1 VERDIAHRVRH
12 CRPVRQP
19 MSIIGFHVIVAAT
32 YYAYVGDPWRFP
44 SGKHVVSFVGLAPR
58 VHQSGTAD
66 GRGGIRK
73 EGPAVLRWV
82 LVEAAVVAARHG
94 PPALRTFYLRLRA
107 TKGHQVAMVAVAAK
121 LARIA

>member
-1 VERDIAHRVRH
+1 MATAQTEVQGLVKKLIAKVSEYL
-12 CRPVRQP
+12 PQEK
-19 MSIIGFHVIVAAT
+19 VA
-32 YYAYVGDPWRFP
+32 
-44 SGKHVVSFVGLAPR
+44 
-58 VHQSGTAD
+58 
-66 GRGGIRK
+66 
-73 EGPAVLRWV
+73 